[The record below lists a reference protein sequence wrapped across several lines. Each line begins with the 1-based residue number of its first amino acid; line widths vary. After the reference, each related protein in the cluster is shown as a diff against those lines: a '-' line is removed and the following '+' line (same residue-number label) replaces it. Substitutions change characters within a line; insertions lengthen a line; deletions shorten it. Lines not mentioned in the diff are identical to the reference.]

1 MKSLRMT
8 TRIAAD
14 GMLHLLALEFANQE
28 VEVIV
33 LPASNDFKSPKTLIG
48 QDALEKAQEIGFVG
62 SLDAEADFSARYKEE
77 LDWAHKI

>member
-14 GMLHLLALEFANQE
+14 GMLHLPALEFANQE

-33 LPASNDFKSPKTLIG
+33 LPAPCYPQSSTTLIG
-48 QDALEKAQEIGFVG
+48 QEALKKAQEIGFVG
-62 SLDAEADFSARYKEE
+62 GLDAEADFS
-77 LDWAHKI
+77 HG

>member
-14 GMLHLLALEFANQE
+14 GMLHLPALEFANQE

-33 LPASNDFKSPKTLIG
+33 LPAPSYPKPTKTLIG
-48 QDALEKAQEIGFVG
+48 QEALKKAQEIGFVG
-62 SLDAEADFSARYKEE
+62 SV
-77 LDWAHKI
+77 